1 MVEGNHVDRSWER
14 DQEEAENQRLEAISE
29 ALAGRGADA
38 VWSLARTVE
47 FPERV
52 GRAVAAL
59 AGRDA
64 EKDAIFIQA
73 LTGADRISEAVA
85 HGMAVAFLMRG
96 GDTWVDG
103 VLSRAACERWGDEAT
118 FRILRALPE
127 TKATWERAAAAGEA
141 VDDLYWCRRDV
152 WWIDPN
158 DGDATYAVE
167 RLLKAGRARQAIH
180 LIGHRHHKTL
190 PVELVVRVL
199 AQAVQ
204 EPWTDLDRNDAT
216 MFRHYIVEIFKYL
229 DQSGEVSDVQLA
241 GLEWSYLPLFEFSDR
256 PPRMLQKALATEPR
270 FFIEVLTKVYQ
281 PSKESGIEE
290 PAPND
295 LEREQAIARQ
305 AYDLLRAWCRVP
317 GTTDDGILEPA
328 ALEGWVKETRIL
340 AAQVGREA
348 IADHQIGQVLAHS
361 PPDPEGI
368 WPAVPVRDL
377 IEITRSQELERGLWV
392 GVHNKR
398 GVTSRAANDG
408 GAQERDLAR
417 YYRRCA
423 GETALEWPR
432 TSAVLEQIAESY
444 EHEGTRHDQDTERRD
459 W

>member
-1 MVEGNHVDRSWER
+1 
-14 DQEEAENQRLEAISE
+14 
-29 ALAGRGADA
+29 
-38 VWSLARTVE
+38 
-47 FPERV
+47 
-52 GRAVAAL
+52 
-59 AGRDA
+59 
-64 EKDAIFIQA
+64 
-73 LTGADRISEAVA
+73 
-85 HGMAVAFLMRG
+85 
-96 GDTWVDG
+96 
-103 VLSRAACERWGDEAT
+103 
-118 FRILRALPE
+118 
-127 TKATWERAAAAGEA
+127 
-141 VDDLYWCRRDV
+141 
-152 WWIDPN
+152 
-158 DGDATYAVE
+158 
-167 RLLKAGRARQAIH
+167 
-180 LIGHRHHKTL
+180 
-190 PVELVVRVL
+190 
-199 AQAVQ
+199 
-204 EPWTDLDRNDAT
+204 LDRNDAT

-270 FFIEVLTKVYQ
+270 FFIEVLTKVYR

-340 AAQVGREA
+340 AAPVGREA